1 MTRLALDTSGVFSDH
16 RDVSVRDRA
25 IAAETAAIVT
35 GSIHHAVAP
44 GSEGHVYRLP
54 ILAAEPRPSA
64 TIMPPALA
72 MPASPIVAHDTLS
85 PSRPALAVDAR
96 VGALIFA
103 GAAEAPAAGRG
114 PTRSNAGPRMAPGE
128 PGAPMNS
135 GGAGDAGEPDAIEL
149 FIEEESQSRAVTE
162 HPLVVANPDSFVVVC
177 LAACR
182 PSSDKVVFRVS
193 KAAAAAV
200 AAANV
205 ASAKGRFEPTANA
218 DAAHAANHGTER
230 SQKSATVAI
239 GGNAIVA
246 TDAVCIAGCY
256 RDDPAPRRVTAIIRR
271 QAIAQIVPKTPM
283 TAPAASESRPAP
295 LAILAPLRVA
305 STGTAKA
312 DVKMANHVTARK
324 RSGVLAA
331 HVTQRLAV
339 QRVAAA
345 HLISAET
352 RRYQSRKARHAGE
365 RWVTTASRTDAVAN
379 WRTTVRPAVVQ
390 SGNVKSADVRRRLLS
405 RHAHAP
411 QSFAANAAR
420 PVDLVRNRLKARLI
434 AQPRS
439 LQSPVRIASDLP
451 H

>member
-1 MTRLALDTSGVFSDH
+1 
-16 RDVSVRDRA
+16 
-25 IAAETAAIVT
+25 
-35 GSIHHAVAP
+35 
-44 GSEGHVYRLP
+44 
-54 ILAAEPRPSA
+54 
-64 TIMPPALA
+64 MPPALA
-72 MPASPIVAHDTLS
+72 MPASPIVAHDILS

-103 GAAEAPAAGRG
+103 GAAEAPSAGRG

-135 GGAGDAGEPDAIEL
+135 GGGAGDAGEPDAIEL
-149 FIEEESQSRAVTE
+149 FIEEESQSRTVTE

-182 PSSDKVVFRVS
+182 PSSDKIVFRVS

-205 ASAKGRFEPTANA
+205 ASAKGRFEPTANP
-218 DAAHAANHGTER
+218 DASHAANHGAER
-230 SQKSATVAI
+230 SQKSNTVAM

-256 RDDPAPRRVTAIIRR
+256 RDDPAPRRVTAINRP
-271 QAIAQIVPKTPM
+271 QAIAQVVPKTPQK
-283 TAPAASESRPAP
+283 TPAASESRLAP
-295 LAILAPLRVA
+295 LAILAPMRVA
-305 STGTAKA
+305 STGTSKS
-312 DVKMANHVTARK
+312 DVKTAIRVTTLK

-331 HVTQRLAV
+331 QVTQRLAV

-352 RRYQSRKARHAGE
+352 RRHQSRKSRHVGG
-365 RWVTTASRTDAVAN
+365 RWVTTARRADVIAD

-390 SGNVKSADVRRRLLS
+390 SGDFKSADVRRRLLS

-411 QSFAANAAR
+411 QSFADNAAR
-420 PVDLVRNRLKARLI
+420 PVDLVRNRLKARLL